1 VLYPKRRKL
10 FFERLKTVGA
20 TKFLLGNHKSTSRVK
35 SWLKSNGF
43 CDENYEISE
52 KGLKLKDGLIKN
64 IENVFV

>member
-35 SWLKSNGF
+35 SWLKSNSF
-43 CDENYEISE
+43 CDENYKITE
-52 KGLKLKDGLIKN
+52 KWLKLKNDLILLRY
-64 IENVFV
+64 